1 MQGQWLDEFRKFRGL
16 SLAKMFGG
24 GIWILAPKG
33 APVYAV
39 EAGKIIFTGSVKGW
53 GKVLIIEHM
62 HNYITVYA
70 NLSALRVKE
79 GQKVNMQERVAALND
94 NAGREGLYFELRR
107 GGEPI
112 HPERWL
118 STQLITN
125 K

>member
-1 MQGQWLDEFRKFRGL
+1 MTDLEKFRGL

-33 APVYAV
+33 SPIYAV
-39 EAGKIIFTGSVKGW
+39 EAGNVIFTGPVKGW
-53 GKVLIIEHM
+53 GEVLIIEHL

-70 NLSALRVKE
+70 NLSDLRVKE
-79 GQKVNMQERVAALND
+79 GQKVKMQERIAALND

-118 STQLITN
+118 NTQQINN